1 MDKGKKT
8 TTRRAMSEQNQ
19 RDLLKALARER
30 FALIMDET
38 SIERQ
43 AAPDPVDV
51 ADGVNSPGIK
61 QSESDYIYNDDF
73 ENADF
78 NEESS
83 SRSSSL
89 TTTSEKS
96 EYTKSEKGELE
107 TSGKAGSEKD
117 GKEGQPAKSPRSPY
131 DDQQSDDSEP
141 EPEGDHYIFTED
153 QKRAMMELMVQKEEN
168 GEYPDDPPEYNVK
181 ERLKELNDELAREPY
196 PEEDDRKHRVD
207 FKEELVDLVA
217 PPAPD
222 TSDDETPRKTIKD
235 ESDKEQPFNN
245 KANSDGSEKKQFVIE
260 RDGKF
265 FILAAHELTAS
276 ERAMLNVDKD
286 GKAAHD
292 DVGDHNDNRKIK
304 VRSNDNF
311 TAEGKRDLKPTP
323 PLKPRPFTAQPKSQS
338 SSSSLRPRSAGWN
351 YGMSPDE
358 KQRAKERAKLREQR
372 QQEEERRHK
381 TEEEYRR
388 KEAED
393 AYQAWLQQKLE
404 VLRKTKDEEDK
415 KKQTAAK
422 EDKSTENEKA
432 YQTWLKEK
440 QGQMKREKLLKKRQE
455 QEIQEGYYIR
465 SREECD
471 KAYREWLR
479 KKYAEVLKQRS
490 AEKQRNK
497 TYRILMR
504 KTRKN
509 AMMVRS
515 IHQAQAFRY
524 VDYYGGEYQSVL
536 KTVALPENLSIH
548 TI

>member
-1 MDKGKKT
+1 MWGPQQPIRTSSSSKSSGLATSQECQLTSQHSEPALIDKGKKT

-141 EPEGDHYIFTED
+141 EPE
-153 QKRAMMELMVQKEEN
+153 
-168 GEYPDDPPEYNVK
+168 DDPPEYNVK

-524 VDYYGGEYQSVL
+524 VDYYGYRY
-536 KTVALPENLSIH
+536 
-548 TI
+548 